1 MIKEGGD
8 KNRQKLCLR
17 KDTMTILKKTSLNDN
32 DLTYN
37 INKYD
42 ITVERIDTMFGRCF
56 CLNVWSTV
64 FKNKRQLQLFPHA
77 LVILKDKQV

>member
-1 MIKEGGD
+1 MSLNEVDMFKFSLIVIQGPKRQDIFTRKRRLGAELIKEGGD

-42 ITVERIDTMFGRCF
+42 ITYNGMY
-56 CLNVWSTV
+56 L
-64 FKNKRQLQLFPHA
+64 
-77 LVILKDKQV
+77 